1 MALTS
6 SVRVRI
12 TGCRPANI
20 SGGGEGEMWRQRHEE
35 LKKICEE

>member
-20 SGGGEGEMWRQRHEE
+20 FGGGGGEMWRQRHEE
-35 LKKICEE
+35 LKKMCEE